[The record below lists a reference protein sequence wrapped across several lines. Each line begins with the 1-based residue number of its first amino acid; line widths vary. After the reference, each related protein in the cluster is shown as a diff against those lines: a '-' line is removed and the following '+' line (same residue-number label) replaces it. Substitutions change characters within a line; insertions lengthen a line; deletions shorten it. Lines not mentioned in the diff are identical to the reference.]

1 MRAGRGLVSA
11 LPRRMRPDRSV
22 GCGIGGG
29 RRVPGGAD
37 PRPDDGSGSVL
48 VLAASGVILAITA
61 GLVGVAG
68 AHAVRQR
75 AAAAA
80 DSAAL
85 AAADTASGLVGGYP
99 CDSAGEASRLAG
111 AELLSCVVHETEVQV
126 QVRIRYGVLGAVVTA
141 RAGPPPADSGGR
153 KLSDDLQD

>member
-1 MRAGRGLVSA
+1 
-11 LPRRMRPDRSV
+11 
-22 GCGIGGG
+22 
-29 RRVPGGAD
+29 
-37 PRPDDGSGSVL
+37 VL
-48 VLAASGVILAITA
+48 VLAAGGVILAVTA

-85 AAADTASGLVGGYP
+85 AGADTSSGLVGGYP
-99 CDSAGEASRLAG
+99 CDAAAEAARLAG
-111 AELLSCVVHETEVQV
+111 AELLSCIVQETQVQV
-126 QVRIRYGVLGAVVTA
+126 QVRIRYGVLGAVVAA
-141 RAGPPPADSGGR
+141 RAGPPPADPSGR